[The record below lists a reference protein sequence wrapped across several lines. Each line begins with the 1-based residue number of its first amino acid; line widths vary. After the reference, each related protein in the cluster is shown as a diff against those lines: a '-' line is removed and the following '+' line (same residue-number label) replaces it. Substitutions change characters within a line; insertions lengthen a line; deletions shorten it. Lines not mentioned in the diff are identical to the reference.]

1 MKTGSIEIVNK
12 LGLHARAASRLV
24 KTTKLFAARI
34 SLRRQGAG
42 DAGDEGA
49 DAKSIMAVLMLEAT
63 CGTTLEL
70 ACDGPDEAEA
80 FAAVSAL
87 VADRFGEEE

>member
-24 KTTKLFAARI
+24 KTTKLFAARV
-34 SLRRQGAG
+34 SLRRQGTG
-42 DAGDEGA
+42 EGAEAA
-49 DAKSIMAVLMLEAT
+49 DAKSIMAVLMLEAAR
-63 CGTTLEL
+63 GTTLEL

-87 VADRFGEEE
+87 VADRFGEGE

>member
-24 KTTKLFAARI
+24 KTTKLFAARV

-42 DAGDEGA
+42 EGAEAA
-49 DAKSIMAVLMLEAT
+49 DAKSIMAVLMLEAAR
-63 CGTTLEL
+63 GTTLEL

-87 VADRFGEEE
+87 VADRFGEGE